1 MPVGDTQVD
10 KGLCRR
16 EGEAGPAW
24 PRDEGVAKQ
33 ARERSSSAD
42 PATQELAPGQ
52 VPHSG
57 GSEIQAS

>member
-16 EGEAGPAW
+16 EGEAGPAG
-24 PRDEGVAKQ
+24 PRDEGAKQ

-52 VPHSG
+52 APHRG